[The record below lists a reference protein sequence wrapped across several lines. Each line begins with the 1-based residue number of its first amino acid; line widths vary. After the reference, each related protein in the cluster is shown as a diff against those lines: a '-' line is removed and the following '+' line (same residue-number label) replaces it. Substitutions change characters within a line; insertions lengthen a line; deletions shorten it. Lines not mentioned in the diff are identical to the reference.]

1 MPTEAKFLGVY
12 GAVWLAVLVAAA
24 SALFARRMI

>member
-12 GAVWLAVLVAAA
+12 GAAWLAALVAVA